1 MRKPWGKNWDSQKS
15 YIWMFQPI
23 FFPHLF
29 PGFITTLCAEK
40 KYEILEADARDQI
53 QTGQGRDG

>member
-1 MRKPWGKNWDSQKS
+1 MRKPWGKKS
-15 YIWMFQPI
+15 YVWMFQPI
-23 FFPHLF
+23 SSPHLF

-40 KYEILEADARDQI
+40 KYEILEADATRDQI